1 MDAESVPTLT
11 DKQRK
16 DIMLSASAL
25 RPTAGLELVG
35 SKRGLWAWG
44 VDMRTRARYG
54 EWSLEVAPEGVTVK
68 AALKDYEQTWHGTIE
83 DLGREWV
90 RIIFGLLWWQKSI
103 NAIELD
109 ARAQEDPTLRHIS
122 PSTISDP
129 AHYRILG
136 GPEW

>member
-1 MDAESVPTLT
+1 MVTKSFPAMT
-11 DKQRK
+11 DEQRK
-16 DIMLSASAL
+16 DLTLSASAV

-35 SKRGLWAWG
+35 SKRGLWVRG
-44 VDMRTRARYG
+44 VDMKTSALYG
-54 EWSLEVAPEGVTVK
+54 EWSLEVVPEGVTVK
-68 AALKDYEQTWHGTIE
+68 AVLKDYEQTWHGTIE
-83 DLGREWV
+83 DLGREWA
-90 RIIFGLLWWQKSI
+90 RIILGLLWWQKAI

-109 ARAQEDPTLRHIS
+109 ARAQEDPTLKHIS

>member
-1 MDAESVPTLT
+1 MT

-16 DIMLSASAL
+16 DLTLSASAV

-35 SKRGLWAWG
+35 SKRGLWVWG
-44 VDMRTRARYG
+44 VDMKTRARYG
-54 EWSLEVAPEGVTVK
+54 DWSLEVTPEGVAVK
-68 AALKDYEQTWHGTIE
+68 ATLKDYEQTWHGTIE
-83 DLGREWV
+83 DLNREWA
-90 RIIFGLLWWQKSI
+90 RIILGLLWWQKSI

-109 ARAQEDPTLRHIS
+109 ARAQEDPTLKHIS

-129 AHYRILG
+129 AHYSILG

>member
-1 MDAESVPTLT
+1 MVTKSFPAMT

-16 DIMLSASAL
+16 DLTLSASAV

-35 SKRGLWAWG
+35 SKRGLWVWG
-44 VDMRTRARYG
+44 VDMKTRARYG
-54 EWSLEVAPEGVTVK
+54 EWSLEVTPEGVTVK
-68 AALKDYEQTWHGTIE
+68 ATLKDYEQTWHGTIE
-83 DLGREWV
+83 DLDREWA
-90 RIIFGLLWWQKSI
+90 RIILGLLWWQKAI

-109 ARAQEDPTLRHIS
+109 ARAQEDPTLKHIS

-129 AHYRILG
+129 AHYSILG

>member
-1 MDAESVPTLT
+1 MVTKSFPALT

-16 DIMLSASAL
+16 DLMLSASAV

-35 SKRGLWAWG
+35 SKRGLWVLG
-44 VDMRTRARYG
+44 VDMKTSARYG
-54 EWSLEVAPEGVTVK
+54 EWSLEVAPSGVTVK
-68 AALKDYEQTWHGTIE
+68 AALKDYEQTWHGTLE
-83 DLGREWV
+83 DLDREWS
-90 RIIFGLLWWQKSI
+90 RIILGLLWWQKSI

-129 AHYRILG
+129 THYRILG